1 MRTVT
6 PPRDLT
12 RTPRKPEPWCVLDA
26 TNTPAVMRCKHCRTE
41 VPVHFPMD
49 LGQHKSELDAF
60 LNAHTLCGLGL
71 KKLYAKR
78 RQVQAQL
85 DRLDLLHWTLSNA
98 QAMRRKRQRMK
109 ELEAAINLL
118 RTKR

>member
-1 MRTVT
+1 MRPGT
-6 PPRDLT
+6 PPRPL
-12 RTPRKPEPWCVLDA
+12 PRSSKKPVPWCVLDA

-60 LNAHTLCGLGL
+60 LAAHTLCGLGL
-71 KKLYAKR
+71 RKLYAKR
-78 RQVQAQL
+78 KLIQL
-85 DRLDLLHWTLSNA
+85 RLQSPKPMVRGTW
-98 QAMRRKRQRMK
+98 RRRRE
-109 ELEAAINLL
+109 ELQKVEAAIMLL